1 MTTWHVG
8 TENSQG
14 PSAGSVSGAD
24 EPYGVQHAVLDDHP
38 DLTACGMPVGLFQEF
53 TAVPFEGRGV
63 HRCRRC
69 LAALG
74 AREGHA

>member
-1 MTTWHVG
+1 MITWHVG

-14 PSAGSVSGAD
+14 PSEGSATGDD

-38 DLTACGMPVGLFQEF
+38 DLTACGLPLGLFQEF
-53 TAVPFEGRGV
+53 KAMPFEVRGLE
-63 HRCRRC
+63 RCRRC
-69 LAALG
+69 LSVLS